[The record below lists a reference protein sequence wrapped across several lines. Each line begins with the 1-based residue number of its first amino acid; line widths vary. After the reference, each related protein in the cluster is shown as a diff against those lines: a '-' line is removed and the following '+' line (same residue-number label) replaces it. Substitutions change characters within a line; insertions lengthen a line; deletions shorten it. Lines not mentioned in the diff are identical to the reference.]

1 MILAVYCLVTM
12 IQLVVLGGQPAT
24 AAEAF
29 SSKDGFIQSR
39 WTGQQP
45 KLTRLPPSTKH
56 PRILQADEYAANP
69 EAVIVRRGLSIR
81 FAVLPRTHYEWR
93 TSKGEINYRLSAPPR
108 RECRECMEELRSM
121 KLHLDLDGVTLSFG
135 QLPLADHSDVGP
147 PAGSVHFR
155 TSRDRSKLGFGNFRF
170 MPSSLSTTML
180 ETARFRNHFLL
191 EGIMNHGLSSALQR
205 LRTLS

>member
-1 MILAVYCLVTM
+1 MDRPTTGADKVTSFDRNIHVYFRLMNTLLIQRPSSFGEACPFALPFFLVRITNRVHLRAKS
-12 IQLVVLGGQPAT
+12 ITAYQHRLGA
-24 AAEAF
+24 
-29 SSKDGFIQSR
+29 
-39 WTGQQP
+39 
-45 KLTRLPPSTKH
+45 
-56 PRILQADEYAANP
+56 
-69 EAVIVRRGLSIR
+69 SI
-81 FAVLPRTHYEWR
+81 
-93 TSKGEINYRLSAPPR
+93 G
-108 RECRECMEELRSM
+108 ECMEELRSM

-155 TSRDRSKLGFGNFRF
+155 TNRDRSKLGFGNFRF

-191 EGIMNHGLSSALQR
+191 EGIMNHGLSSVLQR

>member
-1 MILAVYCLVTM
+1 VDGPT
-12 IQLVVLGGQPAT
+12 
-24 AAEAF
+24 AEADKVTSF
-29 SSKDGFIQSR
+29 DRNIHVYFRLMNTLLIQRPSSFG
-39 WTGQQP
+39 
-45 KLTRLPPSTKH
+45 
-56 PRILQADEYAANP
+56 
-69 EAVIVRRGLSIR
+69 EACPFL
-81 FAVLPRTHYEWR
+81 FAVLPRTHCEWR

-155 TSRDRSKLGFGNFRF
+155 TNRDRSKLGFGNFRF